1 MTNEND
7 SDEIL
12 IQILMDL
19 PEKGAGKPSSR
30 TPGARQTNP
39 QHHLQCRVCSEFWP
53 YGAGKSAGGFNRLRK
68 PTACLRGGTGDEVGR
83 LHPASHPNLRRAKM
97 NGCPIFLLD

>member
-1 MTNEND
+1 MTNEDD

-12 IQILMDL
+12 TQILMDL

-30 TPGARQTNP
+30 TAGARQTNP

-53 YGAGKSAGGFNRLRK
+53 YGAQRPDGKEVALRVLPADAGVRDLPRL
-68 PTACLRGGTGDEVGR
+68 GNSSDTGEV
-83 LHPASHPNLRRAKM
+83 LRRS
-97 NGCPIFLLD
+97 PQ